1 LATHVDDTGARATWH
16 LNRAHALESWG
27 DVRAEDGTASI
38 VQPLIAP
45 IFGGR
50 TDCEVVDL
58 LLGGGRKAHEL
69 VRATWQSA
77 ARALD
82 FDKAFRRA
90 LHDGLW
96 AESASP
102 GEDVRPRLGEI
113 VKAIRA

>member
-1 LATHVDDTGARATWH
+1 MDETSAAATWH

-38 VQPLIAP
+38 IQPLIAP

-50 TDCEVVDL
+50 TDSEIVDL
-58 LLGGGRKAHEL
+58 LLGRGRKAHEL

-77 ARALD
+77 NGALD

-96 AESASP
+96 AGSASP
-102 GEDVRPRLGEI
+102 IQARRIGSSMAPLPTPFSQ
-113 VKAIRA
+113 